1 MSSGENAGAGVSVTA
16 QGTCDMWTGLLQL
29 QHSVCSSGD
38 SDATTDKT
46 RLLWQVLSTQTA
58 NSSFRTQAFTVS
70 NLVSDVYFLW
80 HTRMVP

>member
-1 MSSGENAGAGVSVTA
+1 MSGGENAGAGVSVTA
-16 QGTCDMWTGLLQL
+16 QGTCDVWTGLLQL

-46 RLLWQVLSTQTA
+46 RLLWQVLSTQTVA
-58 NSSFRTQAFTVS
+58 
-70 NLVSDVYFLW
+70 NLVSDVIYFLW